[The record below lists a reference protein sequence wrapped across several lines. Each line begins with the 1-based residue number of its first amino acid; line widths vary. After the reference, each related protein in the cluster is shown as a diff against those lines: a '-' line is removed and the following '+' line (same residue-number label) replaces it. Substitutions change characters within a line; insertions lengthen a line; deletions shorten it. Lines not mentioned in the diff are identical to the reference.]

1 MEDIQKINQSLIN
14 EEISYLILPN
24 ETYIS
29 YCPKYF
35 VTCEKNIFG
44 IEDKIKKL
52 SVIIDNII
60 KKLDVISYENKKD
73 LIETLET
80 KKNKLQELLVNYN
93 DIVKK
98 YLDIDNY
105 YRDNLFEFYRDKY
118 YNSSFFAFSEK
129 RNYLA
134 IMTHIQLLLKARFD
148 DFCHDYIKIWDKF
161 FDINKYIIKIKK
173 LFNINV

>member
-29 YCPKYF
+29 YCPYDF
-35 VTCEKNIFG
+35 VTSEKNIFG

-80 KKNKLQELLVNYN
+80 KKNELQELLVNYN

-105 YRDNLFEFYRDKY
+105 YRDKY
-118 YNSSFFAFSEK
+118 DNSSFFAFSEK